1 MQEIA
6 PGDATESAE
15 PTAPVGRL
23 APSPTG
29 LLHLGHARTFLVAYW
44 HTRSRGGRVL
54 LRTEDLDGPRASG
67 RFADAALRDLEW
79 LGIEWDGVPSV
90 QSEHLERFEQA
101 TAALLERGAAYACVC
116 TRRDLASAA
125 NAPQAGVSEPRY
137 PGTCRGRYGSRA
149 EAEKASGKA
158 AGARLVVPDGAIDI
172 TDELAGTH
180 AFDVAREVGDFLIA
194 RRGGGASYQLAV
206 AVDDAAEGVTEV
218 VRGDD
223 LLPSAARQWHVQRAL
238 GLPHPRW
245 VHVPLVLDDRGE
257 RLAKRTDA
265 LSLESLRA
273 RGADPR
279 AIVAWV
285 AESAGVRT
293 EGRPTAAEV
302 TPVFRLDRVPRG
314 PVTAGDALVEELI
327 GASRV

>member
-1 MQEIA
+1 VQEVTPGGETTGASA
-6 PGDATESAE
+6 P
-15 PTAPVGRL
+15 PVGRL

-44 HTRSRGGRVL
+44 HTRSRGGRLL
-54 LRTEDLDGPRASG
+54 LRIEDLDGPRASR

-79 LGIEWDGVPSV
+79 LGIEWDGAPSV
-90 QSEHLERFEQA
+90 QSEHLERFERA
-101 TAALLERGAAYACVC
+101 TEALLASGNAYPCVC
-116 TRRDLASAA
+116 TRGDLASAA
-125 NAPQAGVSEPRY
+125 NAPQAGESEPRY

-158 AGARLVVPDGAIDI
+158 AGARLVVPEGAIEI
-172 TDELAGTH
+172 ADELAGTQ
-180 AFDVAREVGDFLIA
+180 AFDVAHEIGDFLVE

-245 VHVPLVLDDRGE
+245 AHLPLVIDDQGD
-257 RLAKRTDA
+257 RLAKRADA
-265 LSLESLRA
+265 LSLESLRE
-273 RGADPR
+273 RGADAR
-279 AIVAWV
+279 AIVAWA
-285 AESAGVRT
+285 AESAGARAP
-293 EGRPTAAEV
+293 GRVTAAEI

-314 PVTAGDALVEELI
+314 PVTAGNALVAELL
-327 GASRV
+327 RP